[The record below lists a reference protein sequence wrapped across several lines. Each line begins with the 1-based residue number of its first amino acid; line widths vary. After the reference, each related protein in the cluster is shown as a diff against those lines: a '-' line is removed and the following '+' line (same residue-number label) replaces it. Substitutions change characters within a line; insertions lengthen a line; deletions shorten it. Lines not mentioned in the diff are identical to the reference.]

1 MKTPATALPSEP
13 KHAPRRRPAAIAA
26 AVLLAVTGGLLSCG
40 PSRSL
45 ADPAGG
51 ASGSEKVEK
60 MKTVLSKSGYDVTPL
75 SREEVAV
82 LAKKLSPESYRVTQ
96 KAGTE
101 PPFCGNL
108 LDNHKEGIYA
118 CVVCGLPL
126 FSSEHKFNSGTG
138 WPSFFR
144 EFDPAHVK
152 REVDRSLGMERVEIE
167 CARCGAHLGHV
178 FPDGPPPTGERHC
191 LNSASLTFIEKG
203 APLPP
208 ESRPVKAETAYFAAG
223 CFWGVQH
230 WFSRG
235 PGVLEATS
243 GYMQGR
249 TEKPT
254 YEDVCSHTT
263 GHAESVKVV
272 YDANRISYRRLVEA
286 FFAMHD
292 PTQLNRQGPDV
303 GDQYRSGIWTSN
315 DEQRK
320 VAEEVIR
327 DLTERKAYG
336 EKKIVTVVEPAKT
349 FWPAEEYHQEYLAKN
364 GAFCH
369 VKNPW

>member
-144 EFDPAHVK
+144 PIDPA
-152 REVDRSLGMERVEIE
+152 RIATQVDLKLGVPRTEYR
-167 CARCGAHLGHV
+167 CARCGGHQGHV
-178 FPDGPPPTGERHC
+178 FDDGPAPTGQRYC
-191 LNSASLTFIEKG
+191 NNGVSLLFVPAG
-203 APLPP
+203 QALPP
-208 ESRPVKAETAYFAAG
+208 
-223 CFWGVQH
+223 
-230 WFSRG
+230 
-235 PGVLEATS
+235 L
-243 GYMQGR
+243 
-249 TEKPT
+249 
-254 YEDVCSHTT
+254 
-263 GHAESVKVV
+263 
-272 YDANRISYRRLVEA
+272 
-286 FFAMHD
+286 
-292 PTQLNRQGPDV
+292 
-303 GDQYRSGIWTSN
+303 
-315 DEQRK
+315 
-320 VAEEVIR
+320 R
-327 DLTERKAYG
+327 D
-336 EKKIVTVVEPAKT
+336 
-349 FWPAEEYHQEYLAKN
+349 
-364 GAFCH
+364 
-369 VKNPW
+369 